1 MEIQSFANITK
12 GLKDIIELISKRNI
26 EKGIFKIL
34 LGVWLF
40 VILLTIIL
48 IAVLG
53 PRYDIEKKVIK
64 AATGENALVIGK
76 AEIVKYESL
85 LNSLKSPEGI
95 EKYTREIKY
104 DPFAEYKK
112 DFTIQPS
119 GVAKYDF
126 VLKYIDKIQLPLVY
140 KGYIELPDKI
150 IGQMDWQGKT
160 RFVEIGA
167 TLSDY
172 TIYSLSK
179 EKMEAIDKKG
189 KKIEFRLNKRV
200 FGDELQA
207 VLYDNI
213 SHKEVNVKVASEI
226 GDYKVIDIAP
236 DYVILLTKGV
246 EVKLTK

>member
-1 MEIQSFANITK
+1 MKIQGFTDTIK
-12 GLKDIIELISKRNI
+12 GLKGLIELIPKRNI
-26 EKGIFKIL
+26 EKWIFKVL

-40 VILLTIIL
+40 ILIIVILLMAIL
-48 IAVLG
+48 GAG
-53 PRYDIEKKVIK
+53 YNIEKKITKTSTDEKLSILSEVEIK
-64 AATGENALVIGK
+64 E
-76 AEIVKYESL
+76 YESSINL
-85 LNSLKSPEGI
+85 AKSPEGI
-95 EKYTREIKY
+95 EKYIQEVKY

-112 DFTIQPS
+112 GFTMQPS
-119 GVAKYDF
+119 STAEYDF
-126 VLKYIDKIQLPLVY
+126 VLKYVDRIPLPLVY
-140 KGYIELPDKI
+140 KGYIELPEKI

-160 RFVEIGA
+160 RFVEVGA

-172 TIYSLSK
+172 KVYSLSK

-213 SHKEVNVKVASEI
+213 SHKDLNVKVASEI

-246 EVKLTK
+246 EVKITK